1 MNKLDIE
8 GAAQTVDEAIDVLG
22 GATGGSTDRYVHK
35 ETLFFGK
42 IVFRYQCFSAT
53 A

>member
-22 GATGGSTDRYVHK
+22 GATGGSTDRYVHI
-35 ETLFFGK
+35 ET
-42 IVFRYQCFSAT
+42 FSLKKQFLDRSIC
-53 A
+53 